1 MHKTCK
7 HEVIIFKNLTK
18 LAEIL
23 VTSSTFLNKISISL
37 LYITVMHKWS
47 VNVNTMQSGHMSV
60 HRQSKCKE
68 VEREKKNWGDLEDG
82 KKCSG

>member
-1 MHKTCK
+1 MHKNCK

-47 VNVNTMQSGHMSV
+47 VNVNTMQSAVICLSTDSQNA
-60 HRQSKCKE
+60 RK
-68 VEREKKNWGDLEDG
+68 
-82 KKCSG
+82 